1 MIQNQKVFIL
11 TELAEAAYADLRGT
25 VGNPNALLNQLQGD
39 EKTPLLSAPQAE
51 EVAARW
57 EVTSHQ
63 PDTTSGFSATLFHSL
78 DGDGYVLAFRGTAAP
93 KTDLAYADGGD
104 IVLDGLALDQI
115 VDLYNFWQQIQTGK
129 GQAYTAVKLQALT
142 METGFYQ
149 AAVQMVKNGN
159 SDMVLPGTDL
169 TAALYIEELRSK
181 SDVVIDEPSG
191 TVRTIISVQSGVLYS
206 ADAGASGEG

>member
-1 MIQNQKVFIL
+1 
-11 TELAEAAYADLRGT
+11 
-25 VGNPNALLNQLQGD
+25 
-39 EKTPLLSAPQAE
+39 
-51 EVAARW
+51 
-57 EVTSHQ
+57 
-63 PDTTSGFSATLFHSL
+63 
-78 DGDGYVLAFRGTAAP
+78 
-93 KTDLAYADGGD
+93 
-104 IVLDGLALDQI
+104 
-115 VDLYNFWQQIQTGK
+115 
-129 GQAYTAVKLQALT
+129 